1 MPWHGEGERFTVIHF
16 ATALQMPALI
26 HQAIL
31 ATDGTT
37 QTRYIQE
44 AICTRLAK
52 DLGMDKAE
60 LLAMLPPGR
69 GKRLFNGKYK
79 NAQFPGSA
87 NTHEDVV

>member
-31 ATDGTT
+31 ATSGTT

-52 DLGMDKAE
+52 DLGMSEKE
-60 LLAMLPPGR
+60 LLALLPPGR
-69 GKRLFNGKYK
+69 SKKVFGRHK
-79 NAQFPGSA
+79 NPSLPGGP
-87 NTHEDVV
+87 NTYEDVI